1 MYESIII
8 RCLLAGI
15 GCVALWAGWPD
26 KSVRAM
32 NPTQQAALGIV
43 FMCGMF
49 AIIAAVFS
57 K

>member
-8 RCLLAGI
+8 RCLLAALG
-15 GCVALWAGWPD
+15 VAGVWVGWPR
-26 KSVRAM
+26 KAL
-32 NPTQQAALGIV
+32 NPAGQTIAGIV

-49 AIIAAVFS
+49 ALIAAVFA